1 MKIVNKYDEDLLPE
15 KGGHIGEHYTQGRKS
30 TWAPGCGSPWP
41 GHGLGRKE
49 YGWCSAY
56 SALSLRKGL
65 WGVLGRGWEGE
76 TESN

>member
-1 MKIVNKYDEDLLPE
+1 MVKIYYLK
-15 KGGHIGEHYTQGRKS
+15 KGAILESTTHKGRKN

-41 GHGLGRKE
+41 GLGRKE

-56 SALSLRKGL
+56 SVLSLRKGF
-65 WGVLGRGWEGE
+65 GGDLGRGWEGE